1 MVRNTVKRTKSKQPR
16 KQRKAR
22 YRAPIHRRRKMMAS
36 PLSRELREKHD
47 YYPRRMTVRKG
58 DIVRVTRGEFR
69 GHEGKV
75 LGVGLKKM
83 KITIDGMT
91 YQKADGKSVPKPIDA
106 SNVEIVKLD
115 LSDRTRKKVFE
126 RIIRA
131 ASFSEEEMKEAE
143 EEIEESSAIA
153 EDEYEEEEPEEEEVV
168 EETEEEGAEEEE
180 NIGEE
185 SAAEGEAEEAGEVA
199 GKEDEDMEELPEEG
213 DASATVTTQTGPEG
227 EEAEESEEN
236 KEVSE

>member
-22 YRAPIHRRRKMMAS
+22 YRAPKHRRRKMIAS
-36 PLSRELREKHD
+36 PLSRELREKQD

-143 EEIEESSAIA
+143 EEIEKSSAIA
-153 EDEYEEEEPEEEEVV
+153 EDEYEEEEEVEGEEKAGEEFEEESE
-168 EETEEEGAEEEE
+168 
-180 NIGEE
+180 
-185 SAAEGEAEEAGEVA
+185 EEAGEVL
-199 GKEDEDMEELPEEG
+199 GETEGDMEELPEEG
-213 DASATVTTQTGPEG
+213 DASATVTTQTGTER
-227 EEAEESEEN
+227 EEAGESEKN

>member
-22 YRAPIHRRRKMMAS
+22 YRAPKHRRRKMIAS
-36 PLSRELREKHD
+36 PLSRELREKQD

-143 EEIEESSAIA
+143 EEIEKSSAIA
-153 EDEYEEEEPEEEEVV
+153 EDEYEEEEEVE
-168 EETEEEGAEEEE
+168 EETEGEEVEGEEKAGEEFEEESE
-180 NIGEE
+180 
-185 SAAEGEAEEAGEVA
+185 EEAGEVL
-199 GKEDEDMEELPEEG
+199 GETEGDMEELPEEG
-213 DASATVTTQTGPEG
+213 DASATVTTQTGTER
-227 EEAEESEEN
+227 EEAGESEKN